1 MTQEENILKMM
12 RCLDISREEAI
23 QLIEDDK
30 KVDRM
35 KDSEVNADLTKEQQ
49 QAVKK
54 ARQAERA
61 PTAYKFTPRERKP
74 NATKGGLIA
83 ELHQFLT
90 ENSNFA
96 TENVEITNKERT
108 IMFTSGGER
117 FELTLIQKR
126 KPKT

>member
-96 TENVEITNKERT
+96 TENAEITNKERQ
-108 IMFTSGGER
+108 IAFKIGEDCV
-117 FELTLIQKR
+117 ELTLVQKR
-126 KPKT
+126 KPKK

>member
-96 TENVEITNKERT
+96 TENVEITNKERQ
-108 IMFTSGGER
+108 IAFTVGDNS
-117 FELTLIQKR
+117 FELTLVQKR
-126 KPKT
+126 KPK